1 MLPTG
6 STHRCAASFRGAAK
20 DLLKKF
26 CFERRASLAPTNRR
40 NQWVTSARLEE
51 CLQAV
56 RGVLGERGKTRTRK
70 QGSSARVLFRQCFA
84 QDFVGEVAFILVLA

>member
-1 MLPTG
+1 MLPT
-6 STHRCAASFRGAAK
+6 SYTHRCAACFRCAAK

-26 CFERRASLAPTNRR
+26 CFERLANLAPTSRR
-40 NQWVTSARLEE
+40 NQRITSARLEE

-70 QGSSARVLFRQCFA
+70 QGSSARVLFRECFA